1 MNEKALVLE
10 NGYSADSNF
19 CQFDVI
25 GEKGKEIM
33 FNKEYHVVYD
43 KVSEAFKSLPDA
55 QARYFEILLD
65 KEDLDIYI
73 VTRPAGA
80 NDDSMLYKGRKVD
93 RFQKMQFPRDEYPVC
108 PKEIKEGII
117 IIALRELVYSDTEE
131 MNMINK
137 GIKSFSDGGGLS
149 MSFNTSDSIIGKK
162 VNGISI
168 DIFNG
173 YFAGYSLVS

>member
-1 MNEKALVLE
+1 MTMDEVNEYINSNYASATPERKAWEALSDDDKAVTIIKSTRLV
-10 NGYSADSNF
+10 D
-19 CQFDVI
+19 
-25 GEKGKEIM
+25 
-33 FNKEYHVVYD
+33 
-43 KVSEAFKSLPDA
+43 
-55 QARYFEILLD
+55 R
-65 KEDLDIYI
+65 
-73 VTRPAGA
+73 
-80 NDDSMLYKGRKVD
+80 DSMLYVGRKVD
-93 RFQKMQFPRDEYPVC
+93 KFQKMQFPRDVPSLCGVHTLNC
-108 PKEIKEGII
+108 PDEIKEGII
-117 IIALRELVYSDTEE
+117 LIALRELVYSDTEE

>member
-1 MNEKALVLE
+1 MELKVGCNSYMTMDEVNEYINSNYASATPERKAWEALNDDDKAVTIIKSTRLV
-10 NGYSADSNF
+10 D
-19 CQFDVI
+19 
-25 GEKGKEIM
+25 
-33 FNKEYHVVYD
+33 
-43 KVSEAFKSLPDA
+43 
-55 QARYFEILLD
+55 R
-65 KEDLDIYI
+65 
-73 VTRPAGA
+73 
-80 NDDSMLYKGRKVD
+80 DSMLYVGRKVD
-93 RFQKMQFPRDEYPVC
+93 KFQKMQFPRDVPSLCGVHTLNC
-108 PKEIKEGII
+108 PDEIKEGII
-117 IIALRELVYSDTEE
+117 LIALRELVYSDTEE

>member
-1 MNEKALVLE
+1 MELKVGCNSYMTMDEVNEYINSTYASATPERKAWEALSDDDKAVTIIKSTRLV
-10 NGYSADSNF
+10 D
-19 CQFDVI
+19 
-25 GEKGKEIM
+25 
-33 FNKEYHVVYD
+33 
-43 KVSEAFKSLPDA
+43 
-55 QARYFEILLD
+55 R
-65 KEDLDIYI
+65 
-73 VTRPAGA
+73 
-80 NDDSMLYKGRKVD
+80 DSMLYKGRKVD

-117 IIALRELVYSDTEE
+117 LIALRELVYSDTEE

-168 DIFNG
+168 DIYNG
-173 YFAGYSLVS
+173 YFADYTLAF

>member
-1 MNEKALVLE
+1 MELKVGYNSYMTMDEVNEYINSNYVSATPERKAWEALSEDDKAVTIIRSTGLV
-10 NGYSADSNF
+10 D
-19 CQFDVI
+19 
-25 GEKGKEIM
+25 
-33 FNKEYHVVYD
+33 
-43 KVSEAFKSLPDA
+43 
-55 QARYFEILLD
+55 R
-65 KEDLDIYI
+65 
-73 VTRPAGA
+73 
-80 NDDSMLYKGRKVD
+80 DSMLYKGRKAD

-108 PKEIKEGII
+108 PEEIKKGII
-117 IIALRELVYSDTEE
+117 LIALRDLVYGDTEE

-149 MSFNTSDSIIGKK
+149 MSFNTSGSIIGKK

>member
-1 MNEKALVLE
+1 MELKVGCNSYMTMDEVNEYINSTYASATPERKAWEALSDDDKAVAIIRSTRLV
-10 NGYSADSNF
+10 D
-19 CQFDVI
+19 
-25 GEKGKEIM
+25 
-33 FNKEYHVVYD
+33 
-43 KVSEAFKSLPDA
+43 
-55 QARYFEILLD
+55 R
-65 KEDLDIYI
+65 
-73 VTRPAGA
+73 
-80 NDDSMLYKGRKVD
+80 DSMLYKGRKVD
-93 RFQKMQFPRDEYPVC
+93 RFQKMQFPRDAYPVC

-117 IIALRELVYSDTEE
+117 LIALRELVYSDTEE

>member
-1 MNEKALVLE
+1 MELKVGCNSYMTMDEVNEYINSNYASATPERKAWEALNDDDKAVTIIKSTRLV
-10 NGYSADSNF
+10 D
-19 CQFDVI
+19 
-25 GEKGKEIM
+25 
-33 FNKEYHVVYD
+33 
-43 KVSEAFKSLPDA
+43 
-55 QARYFEILLD
+55 R
-65 KEDLDIYI
+65 
-73 VTRPAGA
+73 
-80 NDDSMLYKGRKVD
+80 DSMLYVGRKVD
-93 RFQKMQFPRDEYPVC
+93 KFQKMQFPRDVPSLCGVHTLDC
-108 PKEIKEGII
+108 PDEIKEGII
-117 IIALRELVYSDTEE
+117 LIALRELVYSDTEE

>member
-1 MNEKALVLE
+1 MELKVGYNSYMTMDEVNEYINSNYASATPERKAWEALSDDDKAVTIIKSTRLV
-10 NGYSADSNF
+10 D
-19 CQFDVI
+19 
-25 GEKGKEIM
+25 
-33 FNKEYHVVYD
+33 
-43 KVSEAFKSLPDA
+43 
-55 QARYFEILLD
+55 R
-65 KEDLDIYI
+65 
-73 VTRPAGA
+73 
-80 NDDSMLYKGRKVD
+80 DSMLYKGRKVD

-108 PKEIKEGII
+108 PEEIKEGII
-117 IIALRELVYSDTEE
+117 LIALRDLVYGNTEE

-137 GIKSFSDGGGLS
+137 GIKSLSDGGGLS

>member
-1 MNEKALVLE
+1 MELKVGCNSYMTMDEVNEYINSNYASATPERKAWEALSDDDKAVVIIKSTRLV
-10 NGYSADSNF
+10 D
-19 CQFDVI
+19 
-25 GEKGKEIM
+25 
-33 FNKEYHVVYD
+33 
-43 KVSEAFKSLPDA
+43 
-55 QARYFEILLD
+55 R
-65 KEDLDIYI
+65 
-73 VTRPAGA
+73 
-80 NDDSMLYKGRKVD
+80 DSMLYVGRKVD
-93 RFQKMQFPRDEYPVC
+93 KFQKMQFPRDVPSLCGVHTLNC
-108 PKEIKEGII
+108 PDEIKEGII
-117 IIALRELVYSDTEE
+117 LIALRELVYSDTEE

>member
-1 MNEKALVLE
+1 MELKVGCNSYMTMDEVNEYINSNYASATPERKAWEALSDDDKAVTIIKSTRLV
-10 NGYSADSNF
+10 D
-19 CQFDVI
+19 
-25 GEKGKEIM
+25 
-33 FNKEYHVVYD
+33 
-43 KVSEAFKSLPDA
+43 
-55 QARYFEILLD
+55 R
-65 KEDLDIYI
+65 
-73 VTRPAGA
+73 
-80 NDDSMLYKGRKVD
+80 DSMLYVGRKVD
-93 RFQKMQFPRDEYPVC
+93 KFQKMQFPRDVPSLCGVHTLNC
-108 PKEIKEGII
+108 PDEIKEGII
-117 IIALRELVYSDTEE
+117 LIALRELVYSDTEE

>member
-1 MNEKALVLE
+1 MELKVGCNSYMTMDEVNEYINSNYASATPERKAWEALNDDDKAVVIIKSTRLV
-10 NGYSADSNF
+10 D
-19 CQFDVI
+19 
-25 GEKGKEIM
+25 
-33 FNKEYHVVYD
+33 
-43 KVSEAFKSLPDA
+43 
-55 QARYFEILLD
+55 R
-65 KEDLDIYI
+65 
-73 VTRPAGA
+73 
-80 NDDSMLYKGRKVD
+80 DSMLYVGRKVD
-93 RFQKMQFPRDEYPVC
+93 KFQKMQFPRDVPSLCGVHTLNC
-108 PKEIKEGII
+108 PDEIKEGII
-117 IIALRELVYSDTEE
+117 LIALRELVYSDTEE

>member
-1 MNEKALVLE
+1 MELKVGCNSYMTMDEVNEYINSNYVSTTPERKAWEALSDDDKAVTIIKSTRLV
-10 NGYSADSNF
+10 D
-19 CQFDVI
+19 
-25 GEKGKEIM
+25 
-33 FNKEYHVVYD
+33 
-43 KVSEAFKSLPDA
+43 
-55 QARYFEILLD
+55 R
-65 KEDLDIYI
+65 
-73 VTRPAGA
+73 
-80 NDDSMLYKGRKVD
+80 DSMLYVGRKVD
-93 RFQKMQFPRDEYPVC
+93 KFQKMQFPRDVPSLCGVHTLNC
-108 PKEIKEGII
+108 PDEIKEGII
-117 IIALRELVYSDTEE
+117 LIALRELVYSDTEE

>member
-1 MNEKALVLE
+1 MELKVGCNSYMTMDEVNEYINSTYASATPERKAWEALSDDDKAVTIIKSTRLV
-10 NGYSADSNF
+10 D
-19 CQFDVI
+19 
-25 GEKGKEIM
+25 
-33 FNKEYHVVYD
+33 
-43 KVSEAFKSLPDA
+43 
-55 QARYFEILLD
+55 R
-65 KEDLDIYI
+65 
-73 VTRPAGA
+73 
-80 NDDSMLYKGRKVD
+80 DSMLYKGRKVD

-117 IIALRELVYSDTEE
+117 LIALRELAYSDTEE

>member
-1 MNEKALVLE
+1 MELKVGCNSYMTMDEVNEYINSNYASATPERKAWEALSDDDKAVVIIKSTRLV
-10 NGYSADSNF
+10 D
-19 CQFDVI
+19 
-25 GEKGKEIM
+25 
-33 FNKEYHVVYD
+33 
-43 KVSEAFKSLPDA
+43 
-55 QARYFEILLD
+55 R
-65 KEDLDIYI
+65 
-73 VTRPAGA
+73 
-80 NDDSMLYKGRKVD
+80 DSMLYVGRKVD
-93 RFQKMQFPRDEYPVC
+93 KFQKMQFPRDVPSLLGVHTLNC
-108 PKEIKEGII
+108 PDEIKEGII
-117 IIALRELVYSDTEE
+117 LIALRELVYSDTEE